1 MTVAVNQPFISLH
14 DSNGLPIVGGKVYV
28 YLFGTTTLANI
39 YSDAALSVTLDN
51 PLVSDASGDCP
62 RAYIA
67 PGTYKL
73 RAETSAAVLIWQYDN
88 IDTNLGTGGV
98 LGIASGGTSATSAA
112 AARTALGAAA
122 QTDVDDLSADFTTLS
137 ASFQSVVSAPQGRL
151 TLTEATPVLAADVTA
166 AATVFYVPWIGN
178 QCPIWDGT
186 QYNFK
191 VFGTMTLA
199 LVASH
204 VANAIYD
211 VFMFLDGSTTT
222 IGSGPAWNT
231 ATSLLGDRGTGAGT
245 TELERKLGLW
255 TNKVSMTARNG
266 STTYTVDA
274 NKGTY
279 VGSIFMDG
287 TNAQISCHVSVG
299 TARKC
304 GVSNAYNRVPIELL
318 MRDATASWTY
328 ATNAVRQSR
337 GTAANIVTVFSGLPE
352 EIIDVDFRQTVGS
365 TANASTGDVNIGIGW
380 GVTNAFIAGGR
391 AGFLRVSQTA
401 ATAVETR
408 SDLCAYYSSPP
419 LIGIVNVAGC
429 ENVPT
434 AATTTATFYGGEQML
449 MSARWRA

>member
-39 YSDAALSVTLDN
+39 YSDDALSVTLAN

-98 LGIASGGTSATSAA
+98 LGIAQGGTSATSAA

-122 QTDVDDLSADFTTLS
+122 QTDVDDLSADFATLS
-137 ASFQSVVSAPQGRL
+137 SSFQSVVSAPQGRL
-151 TLTEATPVLAADVTA
+151 TLTAATPVLAADVIAGTS
-166 AATVFYVPWIGN
+166 VFYVPYIGN
-178 QCPIWDGT
+178 QCPVWDGT

-191 VFGTMTLA
+191 VFGQMTLA

-211 VFMFLDGSTTT
+211 VFMFLDGSTVT
-222 IGSGPAWNT
+222 IGTGPAWNT
-231 ATSLLGDRGTGAGT
+231 PTQLVGDRGTGAGT

-274 NKGTY
+274 NKGTF

-287 TNAQISCHVSVG
+287 TNGQITCHVDFG
-299 TARKC
+299 TARKW
-304 GVSNAYNRVPIELL
+304 GVWNAYNRMPVALL
-318 MRDATASWTY
+318 MSDATSNWTY
-328 ATNAVRQSR
+328 SSATVRQSR
-337 GTAANIVTVFSGLPE
+337 ATAANKLTVFQGLPE
-352 EIIDVDFRQTVGS
+352 EIIETQFAQTVGVV
-365 TANASTGDVNIGIGW
+365 ANATTGDVSIGIGW
-380 GVTNAFIAGGR
+380 GVTNAFVAGGR
-391 AGFLRVSQTA
+391 VGFMRLSQVAGTN
-401 ATAVETR
+401 VEVR
-408 SDLCAYYSSPP
+408 SDMVASYSAPP
-419 LIGIVNVAGC
+419 FIGIVDVASC
-429 ENVPT
+429 ES
-434 AATTTATFYGGEQML
+434 ALTATATNTLYGG
-449 MSARWRA
+449 MSMRMTSRWRA